1 MRAVLPWILA
11 AALLVHAAAHV
22 AIAVGL
28 ARRREWRK
36 AALGFFLPPLAPVWA
51 WRAGMRM
58 LVRAWA
64 GSLGVYAAGVALA

>member
-22 AIAVGL
+22 AIAARL

-36 AALGFFLPPLAPVWA
+36 AVLGFLLPPLAPVWA

-58 LVRAWA
+58 LARAWA
-64 GSLGVYAAGVALA
+64 GALAIYAAGVALA